1 MPVPYP
7 PDLIGVV
14 FGAMAATIAV
24 TPILSLLVLWR
35 YRRAVRRSMH

>member
-1 MPVPYP
+1 MIPA
-7 PDLIGVV
+7 PDLPGVLL
-14 FGAMAATIAV
+14 GAMLATITL